1 MNNSELE
8 NFLTPLS
15 QGSSWAA
22 KCVRRL
28 LEAENLTDI
37 VEGLVAQNGRKP
49 VELVKNVWN
58 AWGID
63 MKTCH
68 AYCGRQNFPM
78 VLSFPYQHNITKFWV
93 YGVITSNLGFGI
105 GAVCFQR

>member
-1 MNNSELE
+1 MNDSALKD
-8 NFLTPLS
+8 FLTPIGE
-15 QGSSWAA
+15 GSSWAA

-28 LEAENLTDI
+28 LEAESLI
-37 VEGLVAQNGRKP
+37 EVAEGLVAQNGRKP
-49 VELVKNVWN
+49 VTLVKGVWN

-78 VLSFPYQHNITKFWV
+78 VLSSPLLTQFDRTTGFW
-93 YGVITSNLGFGI
+93 YHSLY
-105 GAVCFQR
+105 AFQG

>member
-8 NFLTPLS
+8 SFLTPLG

-37 VEGLVAQNGRKP
+37 AEGLVAQNGRKP
-49 VELVKNVWN
+49 VKLVKDVWD

-68 AYCGRQNFPM
+68 AYCDRQNFPM
-78 VLSFPYQHNITKFWV
+78 VLSSPYQH
-93 YGVITSNLGFGI
+93 S
-105 GAVCFQR
+105 

>member
-1 MNNSELE
+1 MNDSQLE
-8 NFLTPLS
+8 AFLEPLGE
-15 QGSSWAA
+15 GSSWAA

-37 VEGLVAQNGRKP
+37 AAGLVAQNGRKP

-68 AYCGRQNFPM
+68 SYCGKSNFPM
-78 VLSFPYQHNITKFWV
+78 V
-93 YGVITSNLGFGI
+93 
-105 GAVCFQR
+105 